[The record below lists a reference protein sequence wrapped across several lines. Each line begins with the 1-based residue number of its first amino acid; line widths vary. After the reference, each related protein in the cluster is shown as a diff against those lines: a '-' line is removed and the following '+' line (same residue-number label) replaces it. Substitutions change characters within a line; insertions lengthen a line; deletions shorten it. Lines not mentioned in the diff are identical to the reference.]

1 VLDEDVPTSED
12 VVVNWDGEVIDDSW
26 FSREAFTIGNTVIT
40 NKEVT
45 QVSGITIVI
54 IVIIVVVCMVVSFRK
69 RKRIAMEARRAS
81 EFVRRST
88 RKLRMS
94 IKKTLGQPID

>member
-1 VLDEDVPTSED
+1 MLDEDIPTSED

-26 FSREAFTIGNTVIT
+26 FSREVFTIGDTVIT

-45 QVSGITIVI
+45 QVSGITIAIIII
-54 IVIIVVVCMVVSFRK
+54 IVLVCMAISFRK

-94 IKKTLGQPID
+94 IKKTLG